1 MLHHLLALSSA
12 FTHWLALSSDFFLY
26 EAWQGPWF
34 AKENWE
40 KFTKFV
46 RLTLTFG
53 GALLLIYE
61 IRARRLR
68 ERIPERFRKKIA
80 YVMTG
85 MAFLVYFDFFN
96 PNVRY
101 EEYYHRHEFYH
112 YYLGSKYSKE
122 VGYVRLYE
130 CTAIAEIESG
140 RGASVRKREIRDLRV
155 NLIKPMEATYV
166 VSDPDQCKKHFTPE
180 RWEAFKKDVDWFY
193 KSAAGSYWE
202 GMLKDHGYNPP
213 PVWTMTG
220 KFFGSFDAAG
230 DTFFKILACIDI
242 LFHLGCV
249 VMFGWAFGWRA
260 MAVATVFWGC
270 NAPANFYW
278 TGGAFLRMDWIF
290 LLVASLCLARKRMF
304 LLAGAALTWSALLRV
319 FPGIFVIGWAII
331 VGFYLLDRIRD
342 KAAGHGPKRLLD
354 YLHPDH
360 RRLIGGCLVALGV
373 LVPASIMVAG
383 ADSYQEFFSHTLKTH
398 KNTPLTNT
406 MGLETM
412 VVHNWDGRM
421 RFTRDDNL
429 DDPFEGWKKGRLRR
443 FEKMKPVFYG
453 VIGLVALWQM
463 WALRRTK
470 LLWVGMALTVP
481 LVISL
486 TNLTCYYYSLFM
498 VAGALVLARPRLGP
512 ALLVT
517 SGVSQIMLYAP
528 YGYYWVD
535 DRFTAQSWLFYSM
548 GILLLFAYSRP
559 FSMERLKAWWNH
571 KPEPKGKGLLPP
583 TAMLPGTR
591 RADPVP

>member
-34 AKENWE
+34 EKEAWE

-68 ERIPERFRKKIA
+68 ERIPERFRKRVA
-80 YVMTG
+80 YVLTG
-85 MAFLVYFDFFN
+85 LAFLVYFDFFN

-112 YYLGSKYSKE
+112 YYLGSKYSNE

-180 RWEAFKKDVDWFY
+180 RWDAFKKDVDWFY
-193 KSAAGSYWE
+193 RSAAGSYWE

-230 DTFFKILACIDI
+230 DTYFKLLACIDI

-290 LLVASLCLARKRMF
+290 LLVASLCLARKRKFMM
-304 LLAGAALTWSALLRV
+304 AGAALTWSALLRV
-319 FPGIFVIGWAII
+319 FPGIFVLGWAII
-331 VGFYLLDRIRD
+331 VGFYLLERVRD
-342 KAAGHGPKRLLD
+342 KLAGHGPKRLLD

-373 LVPASIMVAG
+373 LVPASIAVAG
-383 ADSYQEFFSHTLKTH
+383 ADSYREFFAHTLKTH

-429 DDPFEGWKKGRLRR
+429 DDPFEGWKRGRLRR

-453 VIGLVALWQM
+453 TIAFVGLWTM

-470 LLWVGMALTVP
+470 FLWVGMALSVP

-498 VAGALVLARPRLGP
+498 VAAALVIVRPQLGP

-535 DRFTAQSWLFYSM
+535 DRFTAQSWLFYAM
-548 GILLLFAYSRP
+548 GLVLLFAYSRP
-559 FSMERLKAWWNH
+559 FSIERLKAWWDH
-571 KPEPKGKGLLPP
+571 KPEPKRPGLLPP
-583 TAMLPGTR
+583 TAGVGKPEPT
-591 RADPVP
+591 V